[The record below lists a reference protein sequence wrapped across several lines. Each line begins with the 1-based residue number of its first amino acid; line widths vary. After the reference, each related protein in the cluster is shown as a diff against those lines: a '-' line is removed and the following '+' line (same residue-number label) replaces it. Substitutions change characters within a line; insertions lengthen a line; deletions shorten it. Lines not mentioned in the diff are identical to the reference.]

1 MAISWISALKVIPW
15 GDVIEAAPGLVKGA
29 RKVFSRTQAEPAVS
43 QPSAGELAES
53 PAQRIE
59 RLEVAVARLGE
70 QQQAAAALLESL
82 AEHNAKVVDAIEVL
96 RLRSKLLTGACAV
109 LLLAVAALATT
120 QLLR

>member
-1 MAISWISALKVIPW
+1 VAISWISALKVIPW

-29 RKVFSRTQAEPAVS
+29 RKVFSRAQAEPAAS
-43 QPSAGELAES
+43 QPAAGEPAEL

-59 RLEVAVARLGE
+59 RLEAAVARLGE

-96 RLRSKLLTGACAV
+96 RLRSKLLTGACAL